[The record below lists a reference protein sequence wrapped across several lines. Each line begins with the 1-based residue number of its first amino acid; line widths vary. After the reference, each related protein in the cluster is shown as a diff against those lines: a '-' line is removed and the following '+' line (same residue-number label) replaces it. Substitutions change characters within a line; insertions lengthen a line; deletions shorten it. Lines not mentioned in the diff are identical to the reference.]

1 MKNTLILG
9 LFFTL
14 TAFSCHKSDDT
25 PIGGKGGNATL
36 NIYPAHHS
44 KSKNLINM
52 VIYIRYNTKDA
63 PTTYDDSA
71 ACIDNN
77 GAPFATF
84 TGLKKGD
91 YYLYGRGYDT
101 SINKNVK
108 GGSPYTIT
116 NEASQTVPLAVS
128 ED

>member
-1 MKNTLILG
+1 MKNVLIIAAL
-9 LFFTL
+9 FTL

-36 NIYPAHHS
+36 NVYPAHHS

-52 VIYIRYNTKDA
+52 MIYIKYNTKDA
-63 PTTYDDSA
+63 PAIYDDSA
-71 ACIDNN
+71 HCVDNN

-91 YYLYGRGYDT
+91 YYLYGYGYDT
-101 SINKNVK
+101 SVHQNVK
-108 GGSPYTIT
+108 GGSPYTISS
-116 NEASQTVPLAVS
+116 ESVQSVPLAVS